1 MMNMKCAKIREML
14 SNSIDNE
21 LSESERQIVAEHLKI
36 CTECREL
43 YEKMKVLDEALTEP
57 DPVAVLE
64 NFSCR
69 AIRKLSMKQS
79 AKVVRWSEFWK
90 LRNAAAYG
98 AVAGVVLLSLF
109 LGNCIGKFLY
119 KEILSGRSHHY
130 YKNPKIYGLAESR
143 VNTDGISYVVYD
155 KVNKEVHND

>member
-1 MMNMKCAKIREML
+1 MKCAKIREMF
-14 SNSIDNE
+14 SNGIDNE
-21 LSESERQIVAEHLKI
+21 LSESELQFVGEHLKV
-36 CTECREL
+36 CFECREL
-43 YEKMKVLDEALTEP
+43 YEKMKALDAAMAEL
-57 DPVAVLE
+57 DPVAVPE
-64 NFSCR
+64 NFSRR

-130 YKNPKIYGLAESR
+130 YKNPKIYGIAESR